1 MRKQQDNNFKIKL
14 FTDTKYRAMNFFKF
28 RTDTKYRSIKILIKR
43 ETFSAGTGRH
53 QLVKGRQEG
62 YFKGP

>member
-14 FTDTKYRAMNFFKF
+14 FTDTKYRP
-28 RTDTKYRSIKILIKR
+28 IKILIKRER

>member
-28 RTDTKYRSIKILIKR
+28 RTDTKYR
-43 ETFSAGTGRH
+43 FDAP
-53 QLVKGRQEG
+53 
-62 YFKGP
+62 YFLDIFQGEELFQRKFKMSRKAL

>member
-28 RTDTKYRSIKILIKR
+28 RTDTKYRAIKILIKR
-43 ETFSAGTGRH
+43 ETFGNI
-53 QLVKGRQEG
+53 
-62 YFKGP
+62 FKGP